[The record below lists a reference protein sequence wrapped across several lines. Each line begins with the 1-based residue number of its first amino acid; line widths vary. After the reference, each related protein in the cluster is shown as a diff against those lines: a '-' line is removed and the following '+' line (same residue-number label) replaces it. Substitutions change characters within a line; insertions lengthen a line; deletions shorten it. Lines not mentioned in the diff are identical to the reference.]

1 MQSKRMISQLRAASE
16 LLQPYYAD
24 PRIRICL
31 AQLEGMAMGWF
42 HLSQDDNDYLIDL
55 LDDLRLE
62 AMGTPL
68 EDHWRGHPL
77 TVAEAGGWVA

>member
-1 MQSKRMISQLRAASE
+1 
-16 LLQPYYAD
+16 
-24 PRIRICL
+24 
-31 AQLEGMAMGWF
+31 MGWF

-68 EDHWRGHPL
+68 EDHWRGHAL
-77 TVAEAGGWVA
+77 TVAEAGGWVDA